1 MFNLWLVDWNSTQQS
16 LVSTRFVTATQLKY
30 RVWIASGVK
39 NKVVSEVL
47 RKYDVCVCEA
57 RLLFLKIPHQDT
69 TPQILKLKFPVH
81 ALGPKEKRK

>member
-1 MFNLWLVDWNSTQQS
+1 MVDWNSTQQR
-16 LVSTRFVTATQLKY
+16 LVSSRFVTAMQLKY
-30 RVWIASGVK
+30 RVGTASGVK

-57 RLLFLKIPHQDT
+57 RLLFLKITQGT

-81 ALGPKEKRK
+81 TSGPKQKRK